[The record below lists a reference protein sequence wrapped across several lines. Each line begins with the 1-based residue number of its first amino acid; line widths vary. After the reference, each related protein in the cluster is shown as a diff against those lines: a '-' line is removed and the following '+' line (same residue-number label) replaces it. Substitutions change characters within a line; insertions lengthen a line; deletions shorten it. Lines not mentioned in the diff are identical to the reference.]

1 MSFDERRSQLVEA
14 FWAALRGRSFAE
26 LSLEMLAGEAGR
38 DGQEH
43 LASPADM
50 ASPANMASPADM
62 AGLADM
68 TDLACVAV
76 AMVDDQALAE
86 IADDFNDAGD
96 ASVQEKLVEGLIH
109 RFESFAPLK
118 PQMQALHLACM
129 RNPVL
134 GMALGHQLLR
144 AIDRLL
150 RLCGDDSSGIK
161 RMLRVKGVCAVV
173 MRVRPTWMADETA
186 DLSQTLKQI
195 DSELEKA
202 REWAVSLKI
211 LEQDEGQS

>member
-14 FWAALRGRSFAE
+14 FWAALRDRSFAE
-26 LSLEMLAGEAGR
+26 LSLEMLAGEAGH

-43 LASPADM
+43 L
-50 ASPANMASPADM
+50 ASPADM

-118 PQMQALHLACM
+118 PQMQALHSACM

>member
-14 FWAALRGRSFAE
+14 FWAALQDRPFAE

-50 ASPANMASPADM
+50 A
-62 AGLADM
+62 GLADI

-76 AMVDDQALAE
+76 AMVDEQALAE

-134 GMALGHQLLR
+134 GMALGHQFLR

>member
-14 FWAALRGRSFAE
+14 FWVALLGRSFAE
-26 LSLEMLAGEAGR
+26 LSLEILAGEAGR

-43 LASPADM
+43 LASPA
-50 ASPANMASPADM
+50 NM
-62 AGLADM
+62 AGLADI

-76 AMVDDQALAE
+76 AMVDNQALAE

-144 AIDRLL
+144 SIDRLL
-150 RLCGDDSSGIK
+150 QLCGDDSSGMK
-161 RMLRVKGVCAVV
+161 RILRVKGVCAVV
-173 MRVRPTWMADETA
+173 MRVRSTWMADETA

>member
-43 LASPADM
+43 L
-50 ASPANMASPADM
+50 ASPADM

-134 GMALGHQLLR
+134 GMALGYQLLR

>member
-14 FWAALRGRSFAE
+14 FWAALRDRSFAE

-43 LASPADM
+43 L
-50 ASPANMASPADM
+50 ASPADM

-118 PQMQALHLACM
+118 PQMQALHSACM

>member
-1 MSFDERRSQLVEA
+1 MVVRDRMSFDERRGQLVEA
-14 FWAALRGRSFAE
+14 FWSALQERPFAE
-26 LSLEMLAGEAGR
+26 LSLEMLAGDAGSE
-38 DGQEH
+38 GQDH
-43 LASPADM
+43 LAAGS
-50 ASPANMASPADM
+50 DM

-76 AMVDDQALAE
+76 AMVDEQALAE
-86 IADDFNDAGD
+86 IADDFQDAGD

-109 RFESFAPLK
+109 RFETFTPLK

-129 RNPVL
+129 RNPIL

-173 MRVRPTWMADETA
+173 MRVRSTWMADETA
-186 DLSQTLKQI
+186 DLSPTLKEI
-195 DSELEKA
+195 DSELERA
-202 REWAVSLKI
+202 REWAVSLNV
-211 LEQDEGQS
+211 LQQDEGRPQHD

>member
-14 FWAALRGRSFAE
+14 FWAALRDRSFAE

-50 ASPANMASPADM
+50 E
-62 AGLADM
+62 GLADM

-134 GMALGHQLLR
+134 GMALGHQLLG

-211 LEQDEGQS
+211 LEQDKGQS

>member
-14 FWAALRGRSFAE
+14 FWAALRDRSFAE

-50 ASPANMASPADM
+50 A
-62 AGLADM
+62 GLAAI

-76 AMVDDQALAE
+76 AMVDEQALVE
-86 IADDFNDAGD
+86 VADDFSDAGD

-118 PQMQALHLACM
+118 PQMQALHSACM

-134 GMALGHQLLR
+134 GLALGHQLLR

>member
-14 FWAALRGRSFAE
+14 FWAALQERPFAE
-26 LSLEMLAGEAGR
+26 LSLEILAGEAGR

-43 LASPADM
+43 
-50 ASPANMASPADM
+50 MASPADM
-62 AGLADM
+62 AGLADIK
-68 TDLACVAV
+68 DLACVAV
-76 AMVDDQALAE
+76 AIVDDQALTE

-161 RMLRVKGVCAVV
+161 RMLRVKGVCVVV

>member
-14 FWAALRGRSFAE
+14 FWAALRDRSFAE

-50 ASPANMASPADM
+50 A
-62 AGLADM
+62 GLADI

>member
-1 MSFDERRSQLVEA
+1 MSFDERRRQLVEA
-14 FWAALRGRSFAE
+14 FWAALQDRPFAE

-50 ASPANMASPADM
+50 A
-62 AGLADM
+62 GLADI

-76 AMVDDQALAE
+76 AMVDEQALAE

-118 PQMQALHLACM
+118 PQMQALHSACM

-134 GMALGHQLLR
+134 GLALGHQLLR

>member
-14 FWAALRGRSFAE
+14 FWAALRDRSFAE

-43 LASPADM
+43 L
-50 ASPANMASPADM
+50 ASPADM

-173 MRVRPTWMADETA
+173 MRLRPTWMADETA

>member
-14 FWAALRGRSFAE
+14 FWAALRDRSFAE

-43 LASPADM
+43 L
-50 ASPANMASPADM
+50 ASPADM

-118 PQMQALHLACM
+118 PQMQALHSACM

-134 GMALGHQLLR
+134 GLALGHQLLR

>member
-50 ASPANMASPADM
+50 A
-62 AGLADM
+62 GLADI

-134 GMALGHQLLR
+134 GMALGYQLLR

>member
-14 FWAALRGRSFAE
+14 FWAALRDRSFAE

-50 ASPANMASPADM
+50 V
-62 AGLADM
+62 GLADM

>member
-14 FWAALRGRSFAE
+14 FWAALQDRPFAE

-38 DGQEH
+38 DEQEH
-43 LASPADM
+43 LA
-50 ASPANMASPADM
+50 NPADM
-62 AGLADM
+62 AGLGDI

-76 AMVDDQALAE
+76 SMVDERALAE

-109 RFESFAPLK
+109 RFESFALLK